1 MSGRRSVRLTYYQ
14 RTKLGKESSAR
25 EIALKIFLLSIFY
38 LFLSIRVGGN
48 KIKTREEKKRGGGG
62 DRNENW
68 TFCLLF

>member
-1 MSGRRSVRLTYYQ
+1 MRLTYYQ

-48 KIKTREEKKRGGGG
+48 KIKTREEKKAGGG